1 MSLDRVLQPLV
12 ACLGNP
18 VGGNPTQFVMTRVAR
33 DAELDWRFFTSQVEL
48 ELFETAFRGVQA
60 MGMAGA
66 AILEPFQQ
74 QATRLVDQLTPAARI
89 LGRVSVAKC
98 DGRNWI
104 GENTFGSAVV
114 SLLASRFAGHGL
126 DSDVAF
132 SAQAIAVMGSAAAA
146 RAVQEAL
153 VSIPGDYRVIH
164 CVEFDREA
172 ETQRMAQLG
181 VVPCIEMPTEPG
193 SENPK
198 EIAPLECRS
207 LEQLSELDRPLRALI
222 IDDPT
227 SIIKPSSGLRAK
239 AIREIP
245 WAVRPFCLLTKSHSS
260 ASLPFEKLKQSL
272 REEMQGRE
280 LDIADEMDLMVHQTA
295 VDFHFWTSYEPD
307 LELIRES
314 LEEYL
319 QW

>member
-33 DAELDWRFFTSQVEL
+33 DAELDWRFFTSQVEPD
-48 ELFETAFRGVQA
+48 LFETAFRGVQA

-74 QATRLVDQLTPAARI
+74 HATRLVDQLTPAART
-89 LGRVSVAKC
+89 LGRVSVARC
-98 DGRNWI
+98 DGQNWI
-104 GENTFGSAVV
+104 GENSFGPAVV

-132 SAQAIAVMGSAAAA
+132 AAQAIAVLGSSQTA
-146 RAVQEAL
+146 RAVQQAL
-153 VSIPGDYRVIH
+153 ASIPGDYRVIH
-164 CVEFDREA
+164 WVESDRAAESQRRPQVGEA
-172 ETQRMAQLG
+172 
-181 VVPCIEMPTEPG
+181 PG
-193 SENPK
+193 ESPE
-198 EIAPLECRS
+198 EVAALECRS
-207 LEQLSELDRPLRALI
+207 LDQLYALDRPLRALVVE
-222 IDDPT
+222 DPT
-227 SIIKPSSGLRAK
+227 LILTPNSGLRTK
-239 AIREIP
+239 AIRDSP
-245 WAVRPFCLLTKSHSS
+245 WAVRPFCLFTKSHSS
-260 ASLPFEKLKQSL
+260 ASLPFEKLTQLL
-272 REEMQGRE
+272 REEMHGRE
-280 LDIADEMDLMVHQTA
+280 LDTADEMDLMVHQTA

-307 LELIRES
+307 LQLIRES

>member
-18 VGGNPTQFVMTRVAR
+18 VGGNPTQFVMTRIAR
-33 DAELDWRFFTSQVEL
+33 DAELDWRFFTSQVEPD
-48 ELFETAFRGVQA
+48 LFETALRGVQA

-74 QATRLVDQLTPAARI
+74 HATRLVDQLTPAARI
-89 LGRVSVAKC
+89 SGRVSVAKC
-98 DGRNWI
+98 DGQKWI
-104 GENTFGSAVV
+104 GENTFGQAVV
-114 SLLASRFAGHGL
+114 SLLASRFAGQGL

-132 SAQAIAVMGSAAAA
+132 AAQAIAVLGSAQTA
-146 RAVQEAL
+146 RAVHEAL
-153 VSIPGDYRVIH
+153 VSIPGDYRIIH
-164 CVEFDREA
+164 CVESDREA
-172 ETQRMAQLG
+172 EKQRVAQIG
-181 VVPCIEMPTEPG
+181 DVPGIM
-193 SENPK
+193 NPK
-198 EIAPLECRS
+198 EVVALDCRS
-207 LEQLSELDRPLRALI
+207 LEKLSDLDRPLRALVVE
-222 IDDPT
+222 DP
-227 SIIKPSSGLRAK
+227 SSMILKSHSGLRTK

-245 WAVRPFCLLTKSHSS
+245 WAVRPFCLFTKSHSCPTNQ
-260 ASLPFEKLKQSL
+260 LEKLKQAFRDEL
-272 REEMQGRE
+272 QGRE
-280 LDIADEMDLMVHQTA
+280 LDTADEMDLMVHQTA

>member
-33 DAELDWRFFTSQVEL
+33 DAELDWRFFTAQVEP

-66 AILEPFQQ
+66 AILAPFQQ
-74 QATRLVDQLTPAARI
+74 HATGLVDQLTPSARI
-89 LGRVSVAKC
+89 LGRVSVARC
-98 DGRNWI
+98 DGQNWI

-114 SLLASRFAGHGL
+114 SLLASRFAGQGL
-126 DSDVAF
+126 DSDTAF
-132 SAQAIAVMGSAAAA
+132 AAQAIAVLGSSQTA
-146 RAVQEAL
+146 RAIQHAI
-153 VSIPGDYRVIH
+153 VSMPGDYRIIH
-164 CVEFDREA
+164 CVESEREA
-172 ETQRMAQLG
+172 QAPRVTQIG
-181 VVPCIEMPTEPG
+181 SVPGADCADDAG
-193 SENPK
+193 
-198 EIAPLECRS
+198 ALECRS
-207 LEQLSELDRPLRALI
+207 LDQLSELDRPLRALI
-222 IDDPT
+222 VEDPS
-227 SIIKPSSGLRAK
+227 SIVKPHSGLRAR

-245 WAVRPFCLLTKSHSS
+245 WGVRPFCLFTNSHSS
-260 ASLPFEKLKQSL
+260 SILPFEKFKQLL
-272 REEMQGRE
+272 RDEMHGRE
-280 LDIADEMDLMVHQTA
+280 LDTADEMDLMVHQTA
-295 VDFHFWTSYEPD
+295 VDFHFWTSYEPN

>member
-18 VGGNPTQFVMTRVAR
+18 VGGNPTQFVMTRIAR
-33 DAELDWRFFTSQVEL
+33 DAELDWRFFTSQVEPD
-48 ELFETAFRGVQA
+48 LFETAFRGVQA

-74 QATRLVDQLTPAARI
+74 QAMRLVDRLTPSARI
-89 LGRVSVAKC
+89 LGRISVAKC
-98 DGRNWI
+98 DGQNWI
-104 GENTFGSAVV
+104 GENTFGAAVV
-114 SLLASRFAGHGL
+114 SLLASRFAGQGL

-132 SAQAIAVMGSAAAA
+132 AAQAIAVLGSSQTA

-164 CVEFDREA
+164 CTESDRQA
-172 ETQRMAQLG
+172 ETQRAAKLED
-181 VVPCIEMPTEPG
+181 VSS
-193 SENPK
+193 SESQN
-198 EIAPLECRS
+198 EVGALECRS
-207 LEQLSELDRPLRALI
+207 LDQLSELDRPLRALVVE
-222 IDDPT
+222 DP
-227 SIIKPSSGLRAK
+227 SLIAKPHSGLRAK

-245 WAVRPFCLLTKSHSS
+245 WAVRPFCLFTTSHSS
-260 ASLPFEKLKQSL
+260 ALLPFEKLKQSL

-280 LDIADEMDLMVHQTA
+280 LDTADEMDLMVHQTA